1 MARTKASLG
10 SGARLTDYLSTS
22 VLARVY
28 PASLIGELLDAH
40 HRNSRRTRSF
50 PAMAVALQHGL
61 EPMPRSR
68 LR

>member
-22 VLARVY
+22 LLARVY

-40 HRNSRRTRSF
+40 HCNRRRTRSF
-50 PAMAVALQHGL
+50 PALAVA
-61 EPMPRSR
+61 
-68 LR
+68 

>member
-22 VLARVY
+22 LLARVY
-28 PASLIGELLDAH
+28 PASLIGELLEAH
-40 HRNSRRTRSF
+40 HCHSRRVS
-50 PAMAVALQHGL
+50 LYGL
-61 EPMPRSR
+61 EPVPRSR